1 MSVCAL
7 AKDVAF
13 GGPYMRS
20 TSLRVVL
27 PSMMFRSTALAS
39 CDLRTSFPPLAHPV
53 VTSAAVTRAAATLIV
68 LETILS
74 RLAYRSPCCAA
85 GANHAAFYECIVA
98 RSVRSQYD
106 PVHTSRRPLHAREAP
121 DRGRNPE
128 GGLQP
133 WKTERRTSIVT
144 LRAP

>member
-27 PSMMFRSTALAS
+27 PSMMLRSTALAS

-53 VTSAAVTRAAATLIV
+53 VATAAITRAAATQIIP
-68 LETILS
+68 EAIRS
-74 RLAYRSPCCAA
+74 PFAYRSPCCAA
-85 GANHAAFYECIVA
+85 CANHAAFCACIVS
-98 RSVRSQYD
+98 RWVGSQYE
-106 PVHTSRRPLHAREAP
+106 PVHTSRRPLHAGEAQ
-121 DRGRNPE
+121 DRGRDPE
-128 GGLQP
+128 GSL
-133 WKTERRTSIVT
+133 
-144 LRAP
+144 